1 MHTSSATLLRGAEA
15 DASLRDTD
23 FIARWQALLERCP
36 YATVFQRPEFVRPWY
51 STYRREWEPI
61 LLIARETSGEL
72 AGFWPLAWNEERQV
86 LMHAGAQQAEYHA
99 WLAAAGREAS
109 FLESAWRQLRR
120 NLAFTR
126 LSFDY
131 LPDAG
136 LADLL
141 RTTLGT
147 VVVRKQR
154 RPLLRLDPAAIQA
167 SRAKKSN
174 KSRINRLKRLGPLEF
189 RRVVDLDEF
198 ERVFD
203 ELIDFYDF
211 RQGATYRV
219 MPFRR
224 DSLKRHFHLTLFT
237 AAPERI
243 LLTVTYLGGRPI
255 AAYWGLAGEE
265 QTHLG
270 LVMHSPFLAEHSPGK
285 LHLMQLSEYLL
296 QLGMTRI
303 DLTPGGDAW
312 KERFANDH
320 DEVAAAVLHVS
331 RWQWLIAASRMMV
344 IRGAKRILSIT
355 GVDSHRARSALIRL
369 RHAISF
375 ALLRR
380 IRAWIWDRRETLV
393 YRADRCLALRHGED
407 PRVRHNSLA
416 DLMLFRPSPS
426 SQTRDEFLS
435 AALTRLEQGESAW
448 TVRSEERLAHCGWTA
463 AVSEWRMLEVDQVLR
478 LPPASVLLHDVYSAP
493 GSGTQDSYGLA
504 VGHMLRAAFADE
516 SRCYAYIL
524 LPADD
529 RSSRGVIEA
538 MGLRHEGAFHWR
550 RCLGRISRWAAP
562 ASSETMLPGAPL
574 PEGTGP

>member
-1 MHTSSATLLRGAEA
+1 MNTPSATLLRGADA
-15 DASLRDTD
+15 DTALRDAD

-61 LLIARETSGEL
+61 LLVAREPSGEL
-72 AGFWPLAWNEERQV
+72 TGFWPLAWNEDRQA
-86 LMHAGAQQAEYHA
+86 LTHAGAQQAEYQA

-109 FLESAWRQLRR
+109 FLESAWRQLLR
-120 NLAFTR
+120 NLPLTR
-126 LSFDY
+126 LSIDY
-131 LPDAG
+131 LPDTGLAG
-136 LADLL
+136 LL
-141 RTTLGT
+141 RATLGT
-147 VVVRKQR
+147 VVVRKQS
-154 RPLLRLDPAAIQA
+154 RPLLRLDPQAIEA

-174 KSRINRLKRLGPLEF
+174 KSRFNRLKRLGALEF
-189 RRVVDLDEF
+189 RRVVDLAEF

-224 DSLKRHFHLTLFT
+224 DSLKRHFHLALFT
-237 AAPERI
+237 AAPERV
-243 LLTVTYLGGRPI
+243 LLTVTYLAGRPI
-255 AAYWGLAGEE
+255 AAFWGLAGEE

-320 DEVAAAVLHVS
+320 DEVASAVLHVS
-331 RWQWLIAASRMMV
+331 RWQWLVADSQARVM
-344 IRGAKRILSIT
+344 RAAKRVLAAR
-355 GVDSHRARSALIRL
+355 GVDTHRARSAIIRL
-369 RHAISF
+369 CRTTPF
-375 ALLRR
+375 ALWRR
-380 IRAWIWDRRETLV
+380 IRTWIWDRREIRV
-393 YRADRCLALRHGED
+393 YRADRSLALRHGED
-407 PRVRHNSLA
+407 PRVRHDSLA
-416 DLMLFRPSPS
+416 DLMLFQPSPS

-448 TVRSEERLAHCGWTA
+448 TVQSEGRLAHCGWTA
-463 AVSEWRMLEVDQVLR
+463 AVSEWHMMEVDQVLR
-478 LPPASVLLHDVYSAP
+478 LPPASVLLHGLYSAS
-493 GSGTQDSYGLA
+493 GSDTQDSYGIA

-516 SRCYAYIL
+516 SRCYVYIS
-524 LPADD
+524 LPAHD
-529 RSSRGVIEA
+529 RPSRRVIEA
-538 MGLRHEGAFHWR
+538 MGLRHEGTFHWQR
-550 RCLGRISRWAAP
+550 RLGRVSKWAAP
-562 ASSETMLPGAPL
+562 ASSETMLPGARL
-574 PEGTGP
+574 PQGIGP